1 VVSEEDV
8 LKVLKATGGPMTA
21 SQIAGFLGAS
31 KNEVSKILK
40 KLKERDLIT
49 SPNRCYYSFREV
61 GEGND

>member
-1 VVSEEDV
+1 MVLEEEV

-21 SQIAGFLGAS
+21 SQIAEFLGVN

-40 KLKERDLIT
+40 KLKERDLVT
-49 SPNRCYYSFREV
+49 SPKRCYYSFREV